1 MKNMSRLLAVLADP
15 TRLRLVRLLLR
26 QELCV
31 CELVDALR
39 MPQYKVSRHLRRMR
53 AMGLVEAR
61 RDGRWMHYKISRQAT
76 AGGFHQ
82 ELLKIIGV
90 YLRDTAE
97 VISDDAR
104 LSRRLRL
111 RRVGQCV
118 VGGRGVCAANGKT
131 RSAAGQVARRAASRR
146 RPSRAA
152 HPRATG

>member
-1 MKNMSRLLAVLADP
+1 MHELTRLLAILADP
-15 TRLRLVRLLLR
+15 TRLRLVRLLLH

-39 MPQYKVSRHLRRMR
+39 MPQYEVSRDLRRMR
-53 AMGLVEAR
+53 AVGLVEAR
-61 RDGRWMHYKISRQAT
+61 REGRWMHYKISRQAT

-90 YLRDTAE
+90 YLQDTPE

-111 RRVGQCV
+111 RRAGQCV
-118 VGGRGVCAANGKT
+118 VGGRRVCAAHGKT
-131 RSAAGQVARRAASRR
+131 GGAAGQVARRAASRR
-146 RPSRAA
+146 RPSRGA